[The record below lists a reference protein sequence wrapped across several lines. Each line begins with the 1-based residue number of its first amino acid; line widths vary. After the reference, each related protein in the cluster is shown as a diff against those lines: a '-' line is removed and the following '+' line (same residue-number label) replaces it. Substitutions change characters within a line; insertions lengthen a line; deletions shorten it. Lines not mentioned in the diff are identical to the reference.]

1 MRRKK
6 EIKPVEPQSRT
17 EPTTP
22 ALEALA
28 KLPEKISSRWRW
40 GSLTGL
46 RPISARRRKGVRN
59 EQIS

>member
-28 KLPEKISSRWRW
+28 KLPENIQQMAL
-40 GSLTGL
+40 GFAYGL
-46 RPISARRRKGVRN
+46 EANKRKTA
-59 EQIS
+59 